1 MMNNLYY
8 SLLSDAF
15 TIYMTFS
22 GILISLLTLL
32 YSFIIGKRSELEL
45 CAETLKIGNNDPLI
59 KKKQDNLIQQIKKL
73 VRINNSVFIVLI
85 LSLIACIVSWVS
97 IRFVPDYYHFGA
109 LFLIGA
115 ISLIIISMTINMGRK
130 LHINYKND
138 IKL

>member
-85 LSLIACIVSWVS
+85 LSLIACVVSWVS
-97 IRFVPDYYHFGA
+97 IRFIPSYYHFGF
-109 LFLIGA
+109 LFLVGVF
-115 ISLIIISMTINMGRK
+115 SLLIIAITINMLRK
-130 LHINYKND
+130 LYIQYKY
-138 IKL
+138 

>member
-1 MMNNLYY
+1 MNNLYY

>member
-109 LFLIGA
+109 LFLIGV

>member
-85 LSLIACIVSWVS
+85 LSLIACVVSWVS

>member
-59 KKKQDNLIQQIKKL
+59 KKKQGNLIQQIKKL

>member
-32 YSFIIGKRSELEL
+32 YSFIIGKRSELDL
-45 CAETLKIGNNDPLI
+45 CAETLKIVNNDPLI

>member
-109 LFLIGA
+109 LFLIGT

>member
-15 TIYMTFS
+15 TIYLTFS

-45 CAETLKIGNNDPLI
+45 CAETLKTGNNDPLI
-59 KKKQDNLIQQIKKL
+59 KKKQGNLIQQIKKL
-73 VRINNSVFIVLI
+73 VSINNSVFIVLI

-97 IRFVPDYYHFGA
+97 IRFIPDYCYFGA
-109 LFLIGA
+109 LFFIGA
-115 ISLIIISMTINMGRK
+115 NSLIIISMTINMGRK
-130 LHINYKND
+130 LYINYKND
-138 IKL
+138 IKI

>member
-73 VRINNSVFIVLI
+73 VRINNRVFIVLI

>member
-115 ISLIIISMTINMGRK
+115 ISLIIISMI
-130 LHINYKND
+130 HIYISNYY
-138 IKL
+138 IFRFIS

>member
-115 ISLIIISMTINMGRK
+115 ISLIIISMI
-130 LHINYKND
+130 HIYISNYY
-138 IKL
+138 IFWFIS